1 MSLPL
6 NIDWQQI
13 LLHLFNFIILF
24 GILYY
29 FLYSPVKRFMDKRT
43 EYYKKLD
50 DDAKAN
56 LELSEKTKA
65 EYLNKLAAAEDEI
78 SAKNEKARKEMEA
91 ATERHIKGAE
101 EEAAKIVAQARQ
113 AIEVEH
119 AKMLK
124 EAQNE
129 ISDMVVAATE
139 KVILQSG
146 TSESYEQFLAA
157 IERGGEDES

>member
-13 LLHLFNFIILF
+13 LLHLFNFVVLF

-29 FLYSPVKRFMDKRT
+29 FLYSPVKSFMDKRT

-50 DDAKAN
+50 DDAKSN
-56 LELSEKTKA
+56 LEMSEKTKA
-65 EYLNKLAAAEDEI
+65 EYLNKLAAADNEI
-78 SAKNEKARKEMEA
+78 LAKNEKARKEMEA
-91 ATERHIKGAE
+91 ASEKRIKGAE
-101 EEAAKIVAQARQ
+101 EDAAKIIAQARQ
-113 AIEVEH
+113 SLEIEH

-129 ISDMVVAATE
+129 ISDMVVTATE

-157 IERGGEDES
+157 VERGGEDE